1 MKHSPTPL
9 HEPFCALT
17 TSPPTQADL
26 IEGVAQLA
34 TTGIVEVTELVQ
46 AIHREIVL
54 RPLGLD
60 RPEFHALWNRG
71 LTGQVYG
78 LTKGIMRQSGKG
90 LAASL
95 RLFNRLTPAFGDHPL
110 TPVQHF
116 LVGVIN
122 GVAGDHLIRMQNPLA
137 APMLVYNRDG
147 QVHQG
152 PVKRRLVLM
161 AHGLC
166 MNFLSWDPGE
176 SVGMGE
182 QLQYRMPDAT
192 VLYLN
197 YNTGRRISQN
207 GRTLSQ
213 LLERLVQEN
222 PHVEEISLIGHSMG
236 GLVSR
241 SALFYGKQQG
251 HEWIHRV
258 KNLVCLGSPHQ
269 GAVLERLGFLLQ
281 DRVGQIPV
289 AGLLANLAD
298 IRSAGIIDL
307 RHGSVR
313 DDDWE
318 HLEERRGL
326 GDDVRKPAPL
336 PSRINTYLVAGTI
349 ERSPDSKRRPLDII
363 GDYLVSI
370 PSALGEHADPAYRLN
385 VPEEHKA
392 VFYGVNH
399 MEVQYHP
406 AVRNQV
412 INWLVPEAFVPRNVV
427 TSPEAGRRIEYVDL

>member
-9 HEPFCALT
+9 HEPQAPSARPL
-17 TSPPTQADL
+17 TQANL

-34 TTGIVEVTELVQ
+34 TTGIVEVTEVVQ

-54 RPLGLD
+54 RPLGLHQ
-60 RPEFHALWNRG
+60 PEYQSLWNRG
-71 LTGQVYG
+71 LTGQIYG

-95 RLFNRLTPAFGDHPL
+95 RLFNRLTPSFGDQPL
-110 TPVQHF
+110 TPIQQF
-116 LVGVIN
+116 LVAAVN

-137 APMLVYNRDG
+137 SPMVTYNRDG

-152 PVKRRLVLM
+152 PIKSKLVLLT
-161 AHGLC
+161 HGLC
-166 MNFLSWDPGE
+166 MNYLSWDPGE

-182 QLQYRMPDAT
+182 QLQYRLSDAT

-207 GRTLSQ
+207 GRSLSQ
-213 LLERLVQEN
+213 LLERLVHEH
-222 PHVEEISLIGHSMG
+222 PHIEEISLIGHSMG

-281 DRVGQIPV
+281 KRVGQIPI

-298 IRSAGIIDL
+298 VRSAGIIDL

-318 HLEERRGL
+318 HLEVRRGL
-326 GDDVRKPAPL
+326 GEDVRKPAPL

-349 ERSPDSKRRPLDII
+349 ERSPDSKRRTLDII

-370 PSALGEHADPAYRLN
+370 PSALGEHDDPAYRLN

-412 INWLVPEAFVPRNVV
+412 INWLVPNAFVPRNVV
-427 TSPEAGRRIEYVDL
+427 TEPEAGRRIEYVDL